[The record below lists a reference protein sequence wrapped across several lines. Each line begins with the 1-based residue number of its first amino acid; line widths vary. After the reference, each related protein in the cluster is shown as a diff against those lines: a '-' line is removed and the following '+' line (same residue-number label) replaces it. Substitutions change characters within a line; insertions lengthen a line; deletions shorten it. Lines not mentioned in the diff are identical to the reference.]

1 MSDRI
6 RALVPLAMACALAAV
21 LIVVAGCSG
30 QSGRQQGGQ
39 QQEEATQT
47 SMQLDL
53 VQQWVTSAHARPIT
67 FAAEE
72 EGCKNCH
79 DGQTFSET
87 GGGFQPRLGA
97 ESTGTGGSTGATG
110 SAETTPARDWVVA
123 TDCRACHTAAGA
135 QIAGDGQVDQ
145 IPSIDTAEGGLGAVC
160 MACHNGWH
168 PAGARDGEMGAPHG
182 SVQTDMLYGVN
193 VVPVQGGGGTQS
205 DVESE
210 SPHLKVTN
218 TCAGCHVSGSGGS
231 PNHTFKVESY
241 KGCQREN
248 CHNQD
253 MTQGGTARED
263 YDGDGQTE
271 KFQLEVDGLLDTL
284 QSEINRSAGTSSFS
298 SAQGQVVFEGG
309 NVSASDPAYGAA
321 YNYFFVRNDRSRGV
335 HNGPFTIQLLQE
347 SLAAL
352 STGGTGGTGGGTES
366 TGTGGTGSET
376 TTP

>member
-1 MSDRI
+1 MSEKV
-6 RALVPLAMACALAAV
+6 RALVPLAMAFALAVV
-21 LIVVAGCSG
+21 LVVVAGCSG
-30 QSGRQQGGQ
+30 QSDQQQGGQ
-39 QQEEATQT
+39 QQGEATQT
-47 SMQLDL
+47 SMQLGI
-53 VQQWVTSAHARPIT
+53 VQQWVTSAHSRPIT

-110 SAETTPARDWVVA
+110 STETTPPRDWVVA
-123 TDCRACHTAAGA
+123 TDCRVCHTAAGA
-135 QIAGDGQVDQ
+135 QIADDGQVDQ
-145 IPSIDTAEGGLGAVC
+145 IPSIDSARGGLGSVC

-168 PAGARDGEMGAPHG
+168 PAGARNGELGAPHG

-193 VVPVQGGGGTQS
+193 VVPVQGGGGATQS
-205 DVESE
+205 EVASE

-218 TCAGCHVSGSGGS
+218 TCAGCHMAGGDS

-241 KGCQREN
+241 KGCQRKD
-248 CHNQD
+248 CHKQD
-253 MTQGGTARED
+253 MTQGGTAKED
-263 YDGDGQTE
+263 FDGDGQTE
-271 KFQLEVDGLLDTL
+271 KFQAEVDGLMNTL

-309 NVSASDPAYGAA
+309 SVSASDPAYAAA

-335 HNGPFTIQLLQE
+335 HNGPFTIKLLQD

-352 STGGTGGTGGGTES
+352 GGTGGTGGGAES